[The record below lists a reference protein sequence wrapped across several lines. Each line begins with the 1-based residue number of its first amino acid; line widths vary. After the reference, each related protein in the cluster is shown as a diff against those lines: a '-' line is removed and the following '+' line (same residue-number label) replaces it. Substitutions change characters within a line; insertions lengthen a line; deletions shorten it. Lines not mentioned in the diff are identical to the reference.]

1 VRNDARDAERA
12 REPWGAQS
20 ARGRL
25 LPRELG
31 APASV
36 VQLDWPGGPGRR
48 YIGVEKLA
56 GRDEWCCR
64 INSSLRFKS
73 EKEAAWGHDV
83 ITLGQNPQA
92 GDEELNFAESSGV
105 VRNVLKVVQICWNQA
120 PT

>member
-1 VRNDARDAERA
+1 
-12 REPWGAQS
+12 
-20 ARGRL
+20 
-25 LPRELG
+25 
-31 APASV
+31 